1 MVCILGKQGLSLFVL
16 KNNFMNYNDHKKY
29 TYFLY
34 ARKSSESEDRQV
46 QSIDDQVGRLKD
58 LAKNLGVSIKETY
71 TEAKS
76 AKKPNN
82 RPIFS
87 EMMKRIEAGE
97 ADGILC
103 WQINRLS
110 RNPIDSAQIQWLLQR
125 GVLKSIQTIDREY
138 KPEDNVL
145 LFSVESG
152 MANQFLIDLS
162 KNVKRGNLCKV
173 NNGWRPGQ
181 PATGYMNELENHTII
196 PDPDRFHLIRKCWD
210 LMLTG
215 NYTVPQILKKLNDE
229 WGFRTKKRKRIG
241 GNPLTMSGL
250 YAVFTNLFY
259 TGVIIHDGKEYPGKH
274 KQMIRLE
281 EFDHVQEIFGRKGK
295 PRPKKYVFAFTGMLR
310 CGECGCQITAEQKT
324 KIIKK
329 KNEMKSYTYYHCTRR
344 KTYLNC
350 TQRKSIGEGEI
361 ENQILQNISE
371 LTLLPEFY
379 DWALEGLNQVNDK
392 EIIDRTKIYEMQ
404 HSSITQT
411 QKELDN
417 LTKMRYRELI
427 DDETFVKERDALQKQ
442 MKKLQQEL
450 HETEQRAEDWTELT
464 EKVFRFARYAQGHF
478 ENGSIEEKKEVLRGL
493 GSNFL
498 LKDQKLHISAYKW
511 LQPII
516 DGYKPLEQEY
526 LTLEPIKQRSTQ
538 VKTEALTSVITRWQ
552 AIVEDVGTIL
562 RGEKGY
568 IYIPNL
574 IKD

>member
-1 MVCILGKQGLSLFVL
+1 
-16 KNNFMNYNDHKKY
+16 
-29 TYFLY
+29 
-34 ARKSSESEDRQV
+34 
-46 QSIDDQVGRLKD
+46 
-58 LAKNLGVSIKETY
+58 
-71 TEAKS
+71 
-76 AKKPNN
+76 
-82 RPIFS
+82 
-87 EMMKRIEAGE
+87 
-97 ADGILC
+97 
-103 WQINRLS
+103 
-110 RNPIDSAQIQWLLQR
+110 
-125 GVLKSIQTIDREY
+125 
-138 KPEDNVL
+138 
-145 LFSVESG
+145 
-152 MANQFLIDLS
+152 
-162 KNVKRGNLCKV
+162 
-173 NNGWRPGQ
+173 
-181 PATGYMNELENHTII
+181 
-196 PDPDRFHLIRKCWD
+196 
-210 LMLTG
+210 
-215 NYTVPQILKKLNDE
+215 
-229 WGFRTKKRKRIG
+229 
-241 GNPLTMSGL
+241 
-250 YAVFTNLFY
+250 
-259 TGVIIHDGKEYPGKH
+259 
-274 KQMIRLE
+274 
-281 EFDHVQEIFGRKGK
+281 
-295 PRPKKYVFAFTGMLR
+295 
-310 CGECGCQITAEQKT
+310 
-324 KIIKK
+324 
-329 KNEMKSYTYYHCTRR
+329 MKSYTYYHCTRR

-526 LTLEPIKQRSTQ
+526 LTLEPIKQGSTQ

-552 AIVEDVGTIL
+552 A
-562 RGEKGY
+562 RGESNPRIRFWRPQY
-568 IYIPNL
+568 YHYTTRP
-574 IKD
+574 